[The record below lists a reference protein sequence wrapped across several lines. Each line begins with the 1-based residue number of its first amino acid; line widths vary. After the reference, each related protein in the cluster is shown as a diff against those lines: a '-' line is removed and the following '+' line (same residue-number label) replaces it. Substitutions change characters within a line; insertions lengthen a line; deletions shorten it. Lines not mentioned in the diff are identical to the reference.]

1 MLHRHQEGNGIL
13 ANRIARGSI
22 NLDKDGRIFRSHPI
36 LNVSSS
42 VRSRPTRIF
51 RSSLIP
57 PLKRTRHFYSVKL
70 SLRFIIVSYTCLF
83 SLLSFPS
90 FLFLTIS
97 RMVGSLM
104 IHSLSC
110 FPQVGRIMH
119 VRESYVKR
127 FPRRSSPPS
136 FLIEKHEPLGV
147 YGHLYSEPLG
157 SEIRSRSDGV
167 VRQRACENCPPI
179 ANRLTNEIRSL

>member
-110 FPQVGRIMH
+110 FPHVGRDNARKAI
-119 VRESYVKR
+119 VRKAI
-127 FPRRSSPPS
+127 SSPILAS
-136 FLIEKHEPLGV
+136 FLPDRETRTVGC
-147 YGHLYSEPLG
+147 
-157 SEIRSRSDGV
+157 
-167 VRQRACENCPPI
+167 VRPFVFGTTRKWNSKPVGWRC
-179 ANRLTNEIRSL
+179 